1 MTNQLNESISPQEIF
16 LRALA
21 LHEQGNLDQA
31 EQFYRAALQADP
43 NDIGSLHN
51 FGILRFQQGKFED
64 AVALSAEI
72 LRRRPDLAAPH
83 NTLAVSLRHLGRL
96 EEAETCC
103 RECLLLAPGY
113 AEMHNTLGDV
123 LTALGRFTEAE
134 TCCREAL
141 RLQPKYAEAH
151 NNLGIVLASLS
162 RPQEAEICYREALRL
177 KPGNAVAFNNLSVVL
192 LFLGR
197 MEEAELCCREALRL
211 EPGNAAALNNLGKV
225 LSAQGKLREGA
236 AEFAR
241 IAALEPGSAAAL
253 RNLGNA
259 LSLQGRLSEAAVAFG
274 RAAALEPDDA
284 DALVTWLFTKQRMCD
299 WSGHREDEARFR
311 DALRA
316 PALPS
321 VAFRLLGISSTA
333 EEQFA
338 YACRVADKLSVP
350 AAAKCPSA
358 SSRRGE
364 RLRLG
369 YLFLPHP
376 TGHLIAGPIEHHDR
390 RRFEVVG
397 YSAGPDD
404 GSGVRTRLA
413 EACDRFVDISEMQD
427 LAVAQLIHADAI
439 DILIDLIG
447 FKPDGRPKI
456 PAYRPAPIQVNYL
469 GYPCTMGADFIDYI
483 IVDQFVAPSD
493 QQLFF
498 SERLVHLPDC
508 YQCNDGKRAIAEE
521 TPSRGECGLPEEG
534 FVFCCF
540 NDSYKLTP
548 AFFDVWM
555 RLLHAISGSV
565 LWLLGANEW
574 VRANLTREA
583 AARGIAPAR
592 LIFAPWLPLPEHL
605 ARYRLADLFL
615 DTLPCNA
622 HTTASD
628 ALWAGLPV
636 LTCAGNTFSGR
647 VGGSL
652 LRALGLGDLVTAS
665 LADYEALALRL
676 AGDAESLS
684 QLHARLMEN
693 RRTFPLFDTERS
705 VRNLEA
711 AYWRMAEIRSAGR
724 PPAAFSVFPS
734 AVTSASLVKAGTD
747 TGRKDA
753 TAR

>member
-1 MTNQLNESISPQEIF
+1 MTHQLNKPVAPEEIF
-16 LRALA
+16 DRAVA

-31 EQFYRAALQADP
+31 EQLYRAALQENPD
-43 NDIGSLHN
+43 DIGALHN
-51 FGILRFQQGKFED
+51 FGILCFQQGKFED
-64 AVALSAEI
+64 AVAMTCEI
-72 LRRRPDLAAPH
+72 LGRRPDLAAPY
-83 NTLAVSLRHLGRL
+83 NTLAVSLRHLGQL
-96 EEAETCC
+96 AEAETCC
-103 RECLLLAPGY
+103 REALLLAPGY
-113 AEMHNTLGDV
+113 AEVHNTLGDV
-123 LTALGRFTEAE
+123 LTALGRFAEAE

-141 RLQPKYAEAH
+141 RLQPEYAEAH

-192 LFLGR
+192 LALGSIK
-197 MEEAELCCREALRL
+197 EAELCCREALRL
-211 EPGNAAALNNLGKV
+211 DPGNAAALNNLGKA
-225 LSAQGKLREGA
+225 LSGQGKLREGA
-236 AEFAR
+236 AEFER
-241 IAALEPGSAAAL
+241 IAALEPGNAAAL
-253 RNLGNA
+253 KNLGNA
-259 LSLQGRLSEAAVAFG
+259 LSLQGKLSEAAVAFG
-274 RAAALEPDDA
+274 RAAALEPNDA
-284 DALVTWLFTKQRMCD
+284 DVLATWIFTKQRMCD
-299 WSGHREDEARFR
+299 WSGHREDEAKFR

-338 YACRVADKLSVP
+338 YACRVAEKLA

-358 SSRRGE
+358 SSRPGE

-376 TGHLIAGPIEHHDR
+376 TGHLIAGLIEHHDR

-439 DILIDLIG
+439 DILIDMIG

-483 IVDQFVAPSD
+483 IVDPFVVPPN
-493 QQLFF
+493 QQCFF

-508 YQCNDGKRAIAEE
+508 YQCNDGKRAITEE

-548 AFFDVWM
+548 AFFDIWM
-555 RLLHAISGSV
+555 RLMHAVSGSV

-574 VRANLTREA
+574 VRANLAREA

-592 LIFAPWLPLPEHL
+592 LVFAPWLPLPEHL

-628 ALWAGLPV
+628 ALWVGLPV
-636 LTCAGNTFSGR
+636 VTCAGNTFSGR

-665 LADYEALALRL
+665 LAEYEALALRL
-676 AGDAESLS
+676 ARDGETLSRLRASLVE
-684 QLHARLMEN
+684 H

-705 VRNLEA
+705 TRNLEA

-724 PPAAFSVFPS
+724 RPAAFSVFPS
-734 AVTSASLVKAGTD
+734 AVTAGSLGKSITD
-747 TGRKDA
+747 TGHDA
-753 TAR
+753 TFR